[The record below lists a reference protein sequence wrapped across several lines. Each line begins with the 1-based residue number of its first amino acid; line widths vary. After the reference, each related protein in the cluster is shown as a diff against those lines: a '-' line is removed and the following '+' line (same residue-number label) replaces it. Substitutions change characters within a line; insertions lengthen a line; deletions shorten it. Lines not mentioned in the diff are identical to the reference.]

1 MASKKKTSPAKTIII
16 SLLALIIGVIVGF
29 VGSNIYLS
37 YELEFYLNGDVETN
51 VALGSTYE
59 EEGAVCIFRGVDYS
73 SELEITYYNDMMQEV
88 NTVDTTSLTKYYVS
102 YKIDNSKI
110 TSTLNRVIVVVEFE
124 DLEINFMMLGNKYAG
139 DCIYI
144 KAGDTDILV
153 DAGSRKNSAPVI
165 KEYLFDKNSDFH
177 NYVEDSKLE
186 YVIVSHA
193 DQDHIA
199 AFVGSDGIFNDS
211 SIEIETI
218 IEFPKTNKTTALY
231 KEYRAAV
238 EKLEANGTKKYTALE
253 CYNNENG
260 ASRII
265 EVAAGIEIEILYNY
279 YYEHE
284 TDNENNYSVCFML
297 RRGSQQFLFTGDLEN
312 EGKAEE
318 YLVQNNNLGE
328 VYLYKMGHHG
338 SKTSSSEALLSVIKP
353 EVAVATCVAF
363 TTEYTDN
370 TDNTFPTKAA
380 VDNLVKYNVKHL
392 YVPYMV
398 SDNKDGFEVAN
409 GNILV
414 YANSSGTGV
423 KCSASNEDFYNFE
436 IFKKYRSWSSN

>member
-1 MASKKKTSPAKTIII
+1 
-16 SLLALIIGVIVGF
+16 
-29 VGSNIYLS
+29 
-37 YELEFYLNGDVETN
+37 
-51 VALGSTYE
+51 
-59 EEGAVCIFRGVDYS
+59 
-73 SELEITYYNDMMQEV
+73 
-88 NTVDTTSLTKYYVS
+88 
-102 YKIDNSKI
+102 
-110 TSTLNRVIVVVEFE
+110 
-124 DLEINFMMLGNKYAG
+124 
-139 DCIYI
+139 
-144 KAGDTDILV
+144 
-153 DAGSRKNSAPVI
+153 
-165 KEYLFDKNSDFH
+165 
-177 NYVEDSKLE
+177 
-186 YVIVSHA
+186 
-193 DQDHIA
+193 
-199 AFVGSDGIFNDS
+199 
-211 SIEIETI
+211 
-218 IEFPKTNKTTALY
+218 
-231 KEYRAAV
+231 
-238 EKLEANGTKKYTALE
+238 
-253 CYNNENG
+253 
-260 ASRII
+260 
-265 EVAAGIEIEILYNY
+265 
-279 YYEHE
+279 
-284 TDNENNYSVCFML
+284 ML
-297 RRGSQQFLFTGDLEN
+297 RRGSEQFLFTGDLEN

-338 SKTSSSEALLSVIKP
+338 SKTSSSAALLSVIKP